1 MRKIK
6 IYLDTSVISHLLQN
20 DAPDK
25 MNDTIE
31 FWKQLKN
38 REDVEVILS
47 TVTMQEIGEC
57 AEPKLSY
64 LLVRI
69 AELEPTLVE
78 ENEEDLQISRLYLEN
93 GVLREKSM
101 DDLRHIAIAVNNG
114 CKYIVSWNF
123 KHFVNPKTMNA
134 VAAINKLNNLNE
146 VTIVS
151 PSMMLGGF

>member
-6 IYLDTSVISHLLQN
+6 IYLDTSVISHLLQE
-20 DAPDK
+20 DVPEK
-25 MNDTIE
+25 MDDIIK
-31 FWKQLKN
+31 FWEQIMN
-38 REDVEVILS
+38 REDTEVILS
-47 TVTMQEIGEC
+47 VVTMQEISEC

-64 LLVRI
+64 LLTKI
-69 AELEPTLVE
+69 AELKPTLVE
-78 ENEEDLQISRLYLEN
+78 ETEEDLQISRLYLEN
-93 GVLREKSM
+93 GVLKEKSM
-101 DDLRHIAIAVNNG
+101 DDLRHIAIAVNNN

-134 VAAINKLNNLNE
+134 VAAINKLNNLND